1 MDAKTIET
9 KSFARGAFGSYKSDD
24 VDAFMQ
30 EVISYVKGL
39 EKEKEGLLRDV
50 KLLADKTEEYR
61 ANEEAVR
68 EALVKA
74 QKYGNKIIN
83 DAESEAE
90 EIKSAAEGEAAQTI
104 ESAQER
110 ALDISNEA
118 MEETEKLI
126 RDLKNKALTELNEL
140 KQQTAIERKTL
151 EIAKAAASS
160 FKADLFELYR
170 VHLDAINRI
179 PDLSETDYRPEVF
192 PEETA
197 KEDKALEEAVDE
209 VLEEEPDEAFT
220 EEESAL
226 KKAIEKAEK
235 KAEKEAEKEEAP
247 KQEEPENQLSF
258 ESLDADIPQEKE
270 KMPLSDGDTSV
281 IPVEKID
288 GDTTPEDVRRTM
300 QDTSR
305 PVHGRKYTDLKF
317 GDK

>member
-1 MDAKTIET
+1 MDARTIET

-39 EKEKEGLLRDV
+39 EKEKEGLLHDI

-61 ANEEAVR
+61 ASEEAVR

-83 DAESEAE
+83 DAETEAE
-90 EIKSAAEGEAAQTI
+90 EIKGAAEDKAAQTV
-104 ESAQER
+104 ESAHQR

-126 RDLKNKALTELNEL
+126 RDLKNKALLELNEL
-140 KQQTAIERKTL
+140 KKQTAIERKTL

-192 PEETA
+192 PEETTE
-197 KEDKALEEAVDE
+197 EDKALEKAVDE
-209 VLEEEPDEAFT
+209 VLEEAPDAAFA
-220 EEESAL
+220 EEKDVPEQA
-226 KKAIEKAEK
+226 
-235 KAEKEAEKEEAP
+235 EEAP
-247 KQEEPENQLSF
+247 AKEEEPKQKEPENQLSF
-258 ESLDADIPQEKE
+258 ESLDADIPQDKE
-270 KMPLSDGDTSV
+270 KAPLSDGDTSV

-288 GDTTPEDVRRTM
+288 GDKTPEDVRRTM
-300 QDTSR
+300 QDVSH
-305 PVHGRKYTDLKF
+305 PVRGRKYTDLKF